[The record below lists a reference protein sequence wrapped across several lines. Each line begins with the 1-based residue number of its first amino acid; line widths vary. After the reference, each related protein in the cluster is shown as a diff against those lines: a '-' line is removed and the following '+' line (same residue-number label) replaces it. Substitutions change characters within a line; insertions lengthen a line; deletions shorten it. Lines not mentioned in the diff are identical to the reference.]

1 MQTIQLAFPPFEGEE
16 EGLNDAGIETFEG
29 DVEDHIARECGQ
41 NTCDA
46 ALDKKEVQ
54 LHFSLLT
61 MLIDQL
67 PCLLELKDVFTRCI
81 SYWEGDPKAVSF
93 FSRAKTCLE
102 QKTIGV
108 LKISDY
114 GTTGLTGTD
123 TDRTGRWYSLVRAK
137 GACNKD
143 AGAGG
148 SFGIGKYAPFAA
160 SKLRTVYYY
169 TRTSENEAFQ
179 GVSRLVTHLNPQRQK
194 VHPTGY
200 IGECIQRNGV
210 YSFNSIRNAIPEL
223 FRRPVGITGT
233 DIYVPAYRESGH
245 WEEQLIISVLENF
258 WPAICMKKIVFK
270 INNTAIDSNNIAQYM
285 EHYKQ
290 HEAFKAYRYFNA
302 YKNGVP
308 YTRTLEIVGNSELR
322 LIIDD
327 MRESKPIAVCRK
339 SGMIIDTWG
348 HFSSRKPISGI
359 YICHD
364 ENGNEILR
372 KLEPPRH
379 DKWDPKRGENGK
391 KVIDTI
397 RYWIRSCI
405 DSFLNDEISDS
416 FQISEMAQYLPD
428 DQIFGPEAIPPSLPG
443 GLPSGPQ
450 ETTTSPITG
459 LPPRTPPIA
468 EGGQNA
474 TTGEEEGT
482 SGGGGVKEGGGKGG
496 DGHDGRSSGAKDGGN
511 GTKGGK
517 KTPKGNLRMR
527 CMYDEVQQS
536 YTIVLRS
543 DAEFESRISFG
554 AVGDDGEV
562 EMLRI
567 EKVMQDNKELPVEQN
582 GFFVKL
588 NPDSPQH
595 YKLVFEEK
603 EKMTLRIIK

>member
-29 DVEDHIARECGQ
+29 DIEDHVARECGQ

-46 ALDKKEVQ
+46 ALDKKEVK

-61 MLIDQL
+61 VPIDQL

-81 SYWEGDPKAVSF
+81 TYWKDDPKAVSF
-93 FSRAKTCLE
+93 FSKAKTCLE
-102 QKTIGV
+102 QETISV

-169 TRTSENEAFQ
+169 TRTAENEAFQ
-179 GVSRLVTHLNPQRQK
+179 GVSRLVTHHNAQGQK

-200 IGECIQRNGV
+200 IGECIQRNGT
-210 YSFNSIRNAIPEL
+210 YSFNSIRNSIPEF
-223 FRRPVGITGT
+223 FRRPTGDTGT
-233 DIYVPAYRESGH
+233 DIYVPAYRKSDR
-245 WEEQLIISVLENF
+245 WEEQLIISVLNNF

-270 INNTAIDSNNIAQYM
+270 INNTAIDSNNIEQYM
-285 EHYKQ
+285 EQYKQ
-290 HEAFKAYRYFNA
+290 HEAFTAYRYFNA

-308 YTRTLEIVGNSELR
+308 FECALEIVGNSELR

-348 HFSSRKPISGI
+348 RFRRRKPISGV

-364 ENGNEILR
+364 KKGNEILR

-379 DKWDPKRGENGK
+379 DKWDPKRGENGEE
-391 KVIDTI
+391 VIETI
-397 RYWIRSCI
+397 RDWIRSCI
-405 DSFLNDEISDS
+405 DSLLKEETNES
-416 FQISEMAQYLPD
+416 FQISAMAQYLPD
-428 DQIFGPEAIPPSLPG
+428 DEIFGPETIPG
-443 GLPSGPQ
+443 GLPSGPKG
-450 ETTTSPITG
+450 TTTSPITG

-468 EGGQNA
+468 EGGHNT
-474 TTGEEEGT
+474 TTGEGEGT
-482 SGGGGVKEGGGKGG
+482 NGGGGVKEGGGKGG
-496 DGHDGRSSGAKDGGN
+496 EGHDGRGSGAKDGGD
-511 GTKGGK
+511 GTKGVK
-517 KTPKGNLRMR
+517 KAPKGNLHMR
-527 CMYDEVQQS
+527 CMYDEVQQF

-543 DAEFESRISFG
+543 DAEFEGRISFG
-554 AVGDDGEV
+554 AVGDDGEM
-562 EMLRI
+562 EMLQI
-567 EKVMQDNKELPVEQN
+567 EKVMQDNKELPIEGN
-582 GFFVKL
+582 GFFVQL
-588 NPDSPQH
+588 NPDNPQH
-595 YKLVFEEK
+595 YRLMFEEK